1 MELLSLILVIG
12 FLRGLYYI
20 FKEARNENIFLRI
33 ACFWLNLMSLFGA
46 LCLTDVFNYKIIISK
61 GCFYGYIIGGV
72 LLLLYG
78 GYLQVSG
85 EGYSKQS
92 EYLKNAIE
100 VVILI
105 VICIVL
111 EFFVIKR

>member
-46 LCLTDVFNYKIIISK
+46 LCLTDVFNYKIIIS
-61 GCFYGYIIGGV
+61 GRYFYGYIIGGV
-72 LLLLYG
+72 LLFLYG

-85 EGYSKQS
+85 EGYSKRS
-92 EYLKNAIE
+92 EYIKNAIE

-105 VICIVL
+105 IVCIVL
-111 EFFVIKR
+111 EFFGD

>member
-46 LCLTDVFNYKIIISK
+46 LCLTDVFNY
-61 GCFYGYIIGGV
+61 
-72 LLLLYG
+72 
-78 GYLQVSG
+78 
-85 EGYSKQS
+85 
-92 EYLKNAIE
+92 
-100 VVILI
+100 
-105 VICIVL
+105 
-111 EFFVIKR
+111 